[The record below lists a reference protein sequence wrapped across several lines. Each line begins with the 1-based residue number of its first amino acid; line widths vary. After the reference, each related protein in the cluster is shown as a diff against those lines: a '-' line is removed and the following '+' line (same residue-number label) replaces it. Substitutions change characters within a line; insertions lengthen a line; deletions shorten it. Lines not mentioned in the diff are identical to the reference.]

1 MFRLSTL
8 VFSLFYIFIFAEKQ
22 MGKLT
27 YMMGKLTKRF
37 YRVAVFC
44 IAMGFLE
51 AAVVVYVRQIYYPAG
66 FAFPLNPYISPLL
79 LNVEWLREF
88 SIIVMLVCI
97 GIISGKSF
105 PEKVAYFIYS
115 FAIWDIFYYI
125 WLKAILNWPPSILT
139 WDLLF
144 LIPVPWI
151 APVLAPLI
159 CSLTMVILSVGAIYF
174 VEKGYIAKGN
184 FCEWALVL
192 SGAFLIFISFIW
204 DYSKIIVTGGFL
216 KNFADLATHR
226 EFQQVILSYIPK
238 DYNWYLL
245 IAGEILVFFGFF
257 LFCKRNQKSFC
268 N

>member
-1 MFRLSTL
+1 M
-8 VFSLFYIFIFAEKQ
+8 AE
-22 MGKLT
+22 LT
-27 YMMGKLTKRF
+27 YMVDKLTERF
-37 YRVAVFC
+37 APTTVFG

-51 AAVVVYVRQIYYPAG
+51 AAVVVYARQIFYPAG

-79 LNVEWLREF
+79 LNVELLREF
-88 SIIVMLVCI
+88 STIVMLVCI

-159 CSLTMVILSVGAIYF
+159 CSLTMIILSVGMIYF
-174 VEKGYIAKGN
+174 VEKEYIVKGN
-184 FCEWALVL
+184 FYEGILVL
-192 SGAFLIFISFIW
+192 LGAFLIFISFIW
-204 DYSKIIVTGGFL
+204 DYSKIVVTGGFL
-216 KNFADLATHR
+216 KNFANLATNK
-226 EFQQVILSYIPK
+226 EFQQVILNYIPRN
-238 DYNWYLL
+238 YNWSLF
-245 IAGEILVFFGFF
+245 IAGEILVFFGFT
-257 LFCKRNQKSFC
+257 LFCKRRRKK
-268 N
+268 